1 MSGQI
6 QQHSTQIAELLELKQ
21 QTAQEVLE
29 LLEVK
34 NQLQC
39 DIQASK
45 DELETL
51 KASKNEPRLQKV
63 EDFAEDTVGY
73 F

>member
-1 MSGQI
+1 M
-6 QQHSTQIAELLELKQ
+6 
-21 QTAQEVLE
+21 LE

-34 NQLQC
+34 NQLQSE
-39 DIQASK
+39 IQASK

-63 EDFAEDTVGY
+63 EEFAEDTVGY
-73 F
+73 FQR